1 MLIFRFVIFSGHDRF
16 SGEASDTE
24 EVQQENDVI
33 AEHNDD
39 KANNNA
45 VTIVFSL
52 VRRPVKSYSRLF
64 KERIVDMKRDFFLK
78 S

>member
-39 KANNNA
+39 KANNNNA
-45 VTIVFSL
+45 VTGYIVFSL
-52 VRRPVKSYSRLF
+52 VRRPVKSYSR
-64 KERIVDMKRDFFLK
+64 
-78 S
+78 

>member
-52 VRRPVKSYSRLF
+52 VRRPVKSYSR
-64 KERIVDMKRDFFLK
+64 
-78 S
+78 

>member
-33 AEHNDD
+33 AEHND
-39 KANNNA
+39 KANL
-45 VTIVFSL
+45 IIML
-52 VRRPVKSYSRLF
+52 
-64 KERIVDMKRDFFLK
+64 
-78 S
+78 

>member
-16 SGEASDTE
+16 SGEARDTE

-39 KANNNA
+39 KANNNNA
-45 VTIVFSL
+45 VTGYIVFSL
-52 VRRPVKSYSRLF
+52 VRRPVKSYSR
-64 KERIVDMKRDFFLK
+64 
-78 S
+78 

>member
-45 VTIVFSL
+45 GTGL
-52 VRRPVKSYSRLF
+52 SYSRWCGGQSKVIL
-64 KERIVDMKRDFFLK
+64 DD
-78 S
+78 

>member
-16 SGEASDTE
+16 SGEARDTE

-39 KANNNA
+39 
-45 VTIVFSL
+45 
-52 VRRPVKSYSRLF
+52 RL
-64 KERIVDMKRDFFLK
+64 IIML
-78 S
+78 